1 MLDQIEN
8 IQLLQG
14 CLNDLVSL
22 LSLPALW
29 SNHEPPEVLGI
40 LLDVLL
46 RMLQLDFAYAR
57 LNVAASTA
65 PSEMYRVAERQKT
78 TPESQEIGRALKP
91 WLRLNRPGL
100 ASVVPNPVGKGEVTM
115 VCIWLGLGPER
126 GVVVVG
132 SKRANFPTDIERLLL
147 KSAVNQ
153 AVIELQRAEVL
164 AERDRAAAIEHVKNR
179 LLAENL
185 YLRQELDS
193 ERHWEEIVGQSKV
206 LKKVLD
212 LVEQVAPTK
221 ASVLIQGET
230 GTGKELIAR
239 AIHRLSGRR
248 EQAFVKLNCA
258 AIPTGLL
265 EAELFGHEKGAFTG
279 AIGRRIGRFELA
291 HQGTI
296 FLDEVGEIPLELQA
310 KLLRVLQ
317 EQEFE
322 RLGSPR
328 TIRIDVRIVA
338 ASNRDLAQMVADQGF
353 RSDLYYR
360 LNVFPIVIPPLRE
373 RVEDIPQLV
382 RYFTERHARQY
393 NKPITSIP
401 AETMTAL
408 CRYPWPGNVRE
419 LENFIE
425 RSVILSQGSTLE
437 VPLGEL
443 KPVSGTAADG
453 STLKDFEREHIL
465 RALNECHWVIAGPS
479 GAAAKLGM
487 KRTSL
492 QYRMQKLGITRPPD
506 HLVPARRQV

>member
-1 MLDQIEN
+1 
-8 IQLLQG
+8 
-14 CLNDLVSL
+14 
-22 LSLPALW
+22 
-29 SNHEPPEVLGI
+29 
-40 LLDVLL
+40 
-46 RMLQLDFAYAR
+46 
-57 LNVAASTA
+57 
-65 PSEMYRVAERQKT
+65 
-78 TPESQEIGRALKP
+78 
-91 WLRLNRPGL
+91 
-100 ASVVPNPVGKGEVTM
+100 
-115 VCIWLGLGPER
+115 VCVWLGLDPER
-126 GVVVVG
+126 GVVVAG
-132 SKRANFPTDIERLLL
+132 SKRADFPTDIERLLL

-164 AERDRAAAIEHVKNR
+164 AERNRTAAIEHVKNR
-179 LLAENL
+179 LLEENL

-193 ERHWEEIVGQSKV
+193 EEHWEEIVGQSKA

-239 AIHRLSGRR
+239 AIHRLSSRK

-279 AIGRRIGRFELA
+279 AVGRRIGRFELA
-291 HQGTI
+291 HRGTI

-322 RLGSPR
+322 RLGSPQ
-328 TIRIDVRIVA
+328 TIHIDVRLVA
-338 ASNRDLAQMVADQGF
+338 ASNRDLAQMVTDRGF

-360 LNVFPIVIPPLRE
+360 LSVFPIAVPPLRE

-401 AETMTAL
+401 AETMAAL

-419 LENFIE
+419 MENLIE
-425 RSVILSQGSTLE
+425 RSVILSQGLTLE

-443 KPVSGTAADG
+443 KPVNGTAADAA
-453 STLKDFEREHIL
+453 TLEDFEREHIL
-465 RALNECHWVIAGPS
+465 RALNESHWVIAGPS

-492 QYRMQKLGITRPPD
+492 QHRMQKLGIARPPD
-506 HLVPARRQV
+506 HPVPARRQV

>member
-8 IQLLQG
+8 IRRLQG

-29 SNHEPPEVLGI
+29 SGREPPEVLGI

-57 LNVAASTA
+57 LNAVASTA

-78 TPESQEIGRALKP
+78 TPEPQEIGQALEP

-115 VCIWLGLGPER
+115 VCVWLGLDPER
-126 GVVVVG
+126 GVVVAG
-132 SKRANFPTDIERLLL
+132 SKRADFPTDIERLLL

-164 AERDRAAAIEHVKNR
+164 AERDRAVAIEHVKNQ

-193 ERHWEEIVGQSKV
+193 EEHWEEIVGQSKV

-239 AIHRLSGRR
+239 AIHRLSSRK

-291 HQGTI
+291 HRGSI

-328 TIRIDVRIVA
+328 TIHIDVRLVA
-338 ASNRDLAQMVADQGF
+338 ASNRDLAQMVADRGF

-382 RYFTERHARQY
+382 RYFAERHARQY

-401 AETMTAL
+401 AETMATL

-443 KPVSGTAADG
+443 KPLSTKAAYGT
-453 STLKDFEREHIL
+453 TLKDFEREHIL
-465 RALNECHWVIAGPS
+465 HALHECHWVIAGPS

-492 QYRMQKLGITRPPD
+492 QHRMQKLGISRPP
-506 HLVPARRQV
+506 

>member
-1 MLDQIEN
+1 
-8 IQLLQG
+8 
-14 CLNDLVSL
+14 
-22 LSLPALW
+22 
-29 SNHEPPEVLGI
+29 
-40 LLDVLL
+40 
-46 RMLQLDFAYAR
+46 MLQLDFAYTR
-57 LNVAASTA
+57 LNVAAGAA
-65 PSEMYRVAERQKT
+65 PSEVCRVAERQKT
-78 TPESQEIGRALKP
+78 TPEPQEIGRALEP

-115 VCIWLGLGPER
+115 VCVWLGLDPER
-126 GVVVVG
+126 GVVVAG
-132 SKRANFPTDIERLLL
+132 SKRADFPTDIERLLL

-164 AERDRAAAIEHVKNR
+164 AERNRAVAIEHVKNR

-193 ERHWEEIVGQSKV
+193 EEHWEEIVGQSKV

-239 AIHRLSGRR
+239 AIHRLSGRK

-265 EAELFGHEKGAFTG
+265 KAELFGHEKGAFTG

-328 TIRIDVRIVA
+328 TIHIDVRLVA
-338 ASNRDLAQMVADQGF
+338 ASNRDLAQMVVDRGF

-360 LNVFPIVIPPLRE
+360 LNVFPIVVPPLRE

-382 RYFTERHARQY
+382 RYLTKRHARQY
-393 NKPITSIP
+393 NKPITSIT

-419 LENFIE
+419 LENLIE

-437 VPLGEL
+437 VPFGEL
-443 KPVSGTAADG
+443 KPVNGRAAG
-453 STLKDFEREHIL
+453 CGYPQRL
-465 RALNECHWVIAGPS
+465 RAGVHPSRPERIPLGDRRALGCGGEARHEAHLIAIQDAEAGDQPPALGLIQCLPVGRSDGGRAACFGTRLSLPS
-479 GAAAKLGM
+479 VRNKF
-487 KRTSL
+487 TIISV
-492 QYRMQKLGITRPPD
+492 T
-506 HLVPARRQV
+506 